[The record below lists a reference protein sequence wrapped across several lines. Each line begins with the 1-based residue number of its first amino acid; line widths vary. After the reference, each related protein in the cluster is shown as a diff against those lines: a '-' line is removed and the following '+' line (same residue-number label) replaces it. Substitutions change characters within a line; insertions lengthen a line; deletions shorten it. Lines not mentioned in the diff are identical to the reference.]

1 MVGELA
7 AAALP
12 REPQH
17 YGPVQRVLRGLRE
30 PQVQVLV
37 AVAVVVALFQVVVV
51 VVESDRFVVFEDEA
65 LVAAGVGASCVDEVV
80 EYDPV
85 EVWFG
90 YGQPVRSRMHLQFD
104 TNVLLLTLYF
114 KATKQW
120 IINFRLE

>member
-37 AVAVVVALFQVVVV
+37 AVAVVVDLFQVVAVMV
-51 VVESDRFVVFEDEA
+51 SDRIVVLEDESP
-65 LVAAGVGASCVDEVV
+65 VARRVRAPRVDEVV

-104 TNVLLLTLYF
+104 TKMLLT
-114 KATKQW
+114 
-120 IINFRLE
+120 